1 LSESTTTQGVMG
13 LTPNTIHVYIV
24 VEHETWKQENTTQE
38 TLLMMSS
45 MGERPK
51 SLHLLVRRD
60 TAHAFLKSDKN
71 TKLEVVLLDPHT
83 KHEGRCLRECNEL
96 RNFNSR
102 NLHWL

>member
-1 LSESTTTQGVMG
+1 MG

-24 VEHETWKQENTTQE
+24 VEHERQENTTQE

-71 TKLEVVLLDPHT
+71 TKLELVLLDPHT
-83 KHEGRCLRECNEL
+83 KHEGRCLRECNKL
-96 RNFNSR
+96 RNFNKR